1 MTDLIPIRFKNF
13 IDAIFEP
20 PRAFLQMIVD
30 TLNDVSLV
38 AGKGL
43 NLNNY
48 FSFFAYLPD
57 SLQQVIQAAIAS
69 VIFLGLIYVAKA
81 SWNIYLNVKGSIK
94 WW

>member
-1 MTDLIPIRFKNF
+1 MTDLIPVRVKNF

-30 TLNDVSLV
+30 TLNDISLV
-38 AGKGL
+38 AAKGI

-48 FSFFAYLPD
+48 FSFFAYLPQ
-57 SLQQVIQAAIAS
+57 SFQQVIQAAIAS
-69 VIFLGLIYVAKA
+69 VIFLTLIFVAKSA
-81 SWNIYLNVKGSIK
+81 WNVYLNVKGSIK